1 MKMKKKT
8 EINNLKNWCEERHWN
23 VLSYLLNSF
32 PQLVI
37 LTFFRSFEM
46 FWISH
51 FENMDE
57 KLSRETVQIPVA
69 EGR

>member
-1 MKMKKKT
+1 M
-8 EINNLKNWCEERHWN
+8 
-23 VLSYLLNSF
+23 
-32 PQLVI
+32 

-57 KLSRETVQIPVA
+57 KLSREIVQIPVA